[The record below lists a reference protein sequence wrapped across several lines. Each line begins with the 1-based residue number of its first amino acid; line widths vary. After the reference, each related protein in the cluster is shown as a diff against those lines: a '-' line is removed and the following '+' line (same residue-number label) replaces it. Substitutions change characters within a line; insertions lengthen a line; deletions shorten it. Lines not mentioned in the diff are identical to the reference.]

1 VILRHVQNAV
11 SRAWEYLMVGSDR
24 IVEACLEEAPVGVAD
39 VLAVIRDVDDPVP
52 ADLAWTRSPAPDL
65 AVVRLALE
73 LSAHSIGRLVVVLE
87 LGELRPQLLLLLQ
100 RPLGAAGAPDGARR
114 QRVVVL
120 ARDEA
125 ARLAPDEPELDL
137 PPRAVGLIAIAE
149 HHVVVI
155 AAVLVLVVSVDD
167 ATA

>member
-1 VILRHVQNAV
+1 
-11 SRAWEYLMVGSDR
+11 M
-24 IVEACLEEAPVGVAD
+24 
-39 VLAVIRDVDDPVP
+39 
-52 ADLAWTRSPAPDL
+52 
-65 AVVRLALE
+65 
-73 LSAHSIGRLVVVLE
+73 VLE

-100 RPLGAAGAPDGARR
+100 RPLGAAGAPDGVRR

-137 PPRAVGLIAIAE
+137 PPRALGLIAIVE

-167 ATA
+167 ATV

>member
-1 VILRHVQNAV
+1 
-11 SRAWEYLMVGSDR
+11 MVGSDR
-24 IVEACLEEAPVGVAD
+24 IVEARLEEAPVGVAD

-52 ADLAWTRSPAPDL
+52 ADLAWTRSPAPDV

-73 LSAHSIGRLVVVLE
+73 LPARSIGRLVVVLE
-87 LGELRPQLLLLLQ
+87 LRQLRPQLLLLLLQ

-125 ARLAPDEPELDL
+125 ARLALDGPELDP
-137 PPRAVGLIAIAE
+137 PPRAVGLVAIVV

-167 ATA
+167 ATV